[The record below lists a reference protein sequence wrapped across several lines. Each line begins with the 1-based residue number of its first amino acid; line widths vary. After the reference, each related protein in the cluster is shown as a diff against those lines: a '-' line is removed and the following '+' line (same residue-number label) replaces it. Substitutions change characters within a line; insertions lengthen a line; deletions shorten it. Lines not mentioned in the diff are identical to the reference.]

1 LNRGE
6 RGQLTSLASLS
17 FGGADRCLMALT
29 LILAA
34 LIFISGCG
42 AGEPEAPHSLLEIV
56 RQANAACGNPMRF
69 PVTDECLRYYPF
81 ALELQH
87 NHDLWMKHLQD
98 CADCKADTA
107 QTRPLCE
114 SADADAHALS
124 APSCSEAYERC
135 VKPSSPTSACVE
147 WQDCEADRRKGLG
160 ARSVVL
166 GRCTA
171 ALDKAEASRSCQL
184 CRTPFTLPSHSSS
197 FH

>member
-1 LNRGE
+1 
-6 RGQLTSLASLS
+6 
-17 FGGADRCLMALT
+17 MALT

-42 AGEPEAPHSLLEIV
+42 AGEPEAPHSLREIIQ
-56 RQANAACGNPMRF
+56 QANAACGNPMRF

-98 CADCKADTA
+98 CADCKAVTA
-107 QTRPLCE
+107 QTGPLCE

-124 APSCSEAYERC
+124 APSCSEDYERC
-135 VKPSSPTSACVE
+135 VKPGSPTSACVE
-147 WQDCEADRRKGLG
+147 WQGCEADRRKGLG
-160 ARSVVL
+160 ARSEVL

-184 CRTPFTLPSHSSS
+184 CRTPFTLPPHRSSI
-197 FH
+197 H

>member
-1 LNRGE
+1 
-6 RGQLTSLASLS
+6 
-17 FGGADRCLMALT
+17 MALT

-42 AGEPEAPHSLLEIV
+42 AGEPARPSLLEIIQ
-56 RQANAACGNPMRF
+56 QANADCGNPMRF
-69 PVTDECLRYYPF
+69 PVSDECLRYYPF

-98 CADCKADTA
+98 CADCKAVTA

-135 VKPSSPTSACVE
+135 VKPGSPTSACVE
-147 WQDCEADRRKGLG
+147 WQDCETDRRKGLG
-160 ARSVVL
+160 ARSKVF

-171 ALDKAEASRSCQL
+171 ALDKAEASRSCQS
-184 CRTPFTLPSHSSS
+184 CRTPFTLPSHR
-197 FH
+197 